1 MTIYHTSCFS
11 FINYFYIASLYVLPL
26 GRQCGLWVLYGCNKK
41 YLARTDIKN
50 IEIIGIYEMDV
61 VKNISWLDFY

>member
-1 MTIYHTSCFS
+1 
-11 FINYFYIASLYVLPL
+11 L

>member
-1 MTIYHTSCFS
+1 
-11 FINYFYIASLYVLPL
+11 L

-61 VKNISWLDFY
+61 VKNIFN